1 MNFEGVIESIKSRI
15 CLMVG
20 RCAVV
25 ATKFADKELSA
36 DIELTARE
44 KRRGVE
50 YMQQFG
56 FSSRPNG
63 GVEGVALFIG
73 GSRDNGVVVATR
85 GDFPDLKEG
94 EVMMHSPYGQQI
106 LLKNDGS
113 VNITNKNGGSI
124 VMASGGKVTVNG
136 HLEVLL

>member
-50 YMQQFG
+50 YMQQ
-56 FSSRPNG
+56 
-63 GVEGVALFIG
+63 
-73 GSRDNGVVVATR
+73 VVTSE
-85 GDFPDLKEG
+85 P
-94 EVMMHSPYGQQI
+94 
-106 LLKNDGS
+106 
-113 VNITNKNGGSI
+113 T
-124 VMASGGKVTVNG
+124 
-136 HLEVLL
+136 

>member
-56 FSSRPNG
+56 FSSRPKG
-63 GVEGVALFIG
+63 DVERVALFIG
-73 GSRDNGVVVATR
+73 GSRDYGVVVATR

-94 EVMMHSPYGQQI
+94 EVMMHSPYGQKV

-136 HLEVLL
+136 HLEVSL